1 MEYEDELNRFNRET
15 HMLLRNTVFELN
27 DSLIHRQ
34 ILTAENNGQPIK
46 RIDSIRSI
54 PKKFA
59 LKVLKDSTDTTQ
71 ARTFQGNDLNES
83 GHKVKGFVFNYSLG
97 FQDELDKEVIEK
109 QYLTELSKA
118 GFDLP
123 TRLVFVSAQTLHND
137 DPILI
142 SSQMVHTPSGVF
154 KLEFSELS
162 QLLLRGI
169 APQISFSIVLSL
181 LVIGSFILLY
191 RSLRLQQRLVVIK
204 DDLISNISHELKTP
218 ITTVGVALEALRNF
232 KGQKDSITSNEY
244 ISIAE
249 NELKRLT
256 ILTDKVLNASL
267 GESNAVSYNLQ
278 SIDFSAVV
286 KEIVQSFKLI
296 SEKHGATVTL
306 KIEEG
311 DYHVLGD
318 SDHLSNALL
327 NLLDNALKYS
337 EGKPEIT
344 IHLSIENNKIQCSIK
359 DNGIGIAKEYHSKI
373 FDKFFRVP
381 TGDLHSVKG
390 YGLGLSYVR
399 KVIHQHKGKITLS
412 SDSETGSTF
421 IISLSRDE
429 GKK

>member
-34 ILTAENNGQPIK
+34 ILAAENNGQPIK

-59 LKVLKDSTDTTQ
+59 LKVLKDGTDTTQ
-71 ARTFQGNDLNES
+71 ARTFQGNDLNEN

-191 RSLRLQQRLVVIK
+191 RSLMLQQRLVVIK

-286 KEIVQSFKLI
+286 KEIIQSFKLI

-337 EGKPEIT
+337 EGNPEIT
-344 IHLSIENNKIQCSIK
+344 IHLSIANNKILCSIE

-421 IISLSRDE
+421 IISLPRDE

>member
-1 MEYEDELNRFNRET
+1 
-15 HMLLRNTVFELN
+15 
-27 DSLIHRQ
+27 
-34 ILTAENNGQPIK
+34 
-46 RIDSIRSI
+46 
-54 PKKFA
+54 
-59 LKVLKDSTDTTQ
+59 
-71 ARTFQGNDLNES
+71 
-83 GHKVKGFVFNYSLG
+83 
-97 FQDELDKEVIEK
+97 
-109 QYLTELSKA
+109 
-118 GFDLP
+118 
-123 TRLVFVSAQTLHND
+123 LHND